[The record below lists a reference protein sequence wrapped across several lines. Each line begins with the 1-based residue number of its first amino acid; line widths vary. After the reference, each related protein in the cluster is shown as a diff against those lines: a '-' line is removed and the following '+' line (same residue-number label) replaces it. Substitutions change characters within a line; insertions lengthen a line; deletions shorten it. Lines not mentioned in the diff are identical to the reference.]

1 MAMTTPM
8 ESYRAALRL
17 TTDCVSREE
26 LARQVREDTRLSDK
40 QREELL
46 SFSESRRLPVF
57 A

>member
-1 MAMTTPM
+1 MATLM

-26 LARQVREDTRLSDK
+26 LSRQVRADPRLTEGE
-40 QREELL
+40 RLELL
-46 SFSESRRLPVF
+46 TFSESRRLPVF

>member
-1 MAMTTPM
+1 MTTPT

-26 LARQVREDTRLSDK
+26 LARQVREDIRLTNA

-46 SFSESRRLPVF
+46 LFSESRRLPVF